1 MIFWFFDCDCFGK
14 IMDAIVVVEV
24 SLEVIAK
31 VVCPVFEV
39 LVAIG
44 VVMSVEGGDCI
55 TGEVLL

>member
-14 IMDAIVVVEV
+14 IMDAIVVV
-24 SLEVIAK
+24 EVIAK